1 MSNYHVP
8 VMLKECLEGLHV
20 RPGAVFV
27 DCTMGG
33 GGHFLEIAKQ
43 IEPDGVAIGVDR
55 DADAIAE
62 VTAKSEG
69 FSSRVIIER
78 TPFSGF
84 PEVLKKHKISGIDG
98 VLMDLGVSSHQFDE
112 GARGFSYRADSH
124 LDMRMDTRNNLTAE
138 IIINEYSE
146 ESITE
151 ILRDYGE
158 VQNPR
163 RMAKLLVESRNSR
176 SIRTTGELVT
186 LLNEEY
192 GFLKNGVLS
201 KVFQGFRIAVN
212 GELDELKSALE
223 SSVEWM
229 NPGGRLV
236 IMSYHSLEDRIVKQF
251 IRDKTVDCICP
262 PHFPQCR
269 CDVKPTLKLITRKPV
284 EAGADE
290 VVRNVRARS
299 AKLRIAERL

>member
-8 VMLKECLEGLHV
+8 VMLQECMDGLNM

-33 GGHFLEIAKQ
+33 GGHFLHMASLV
-43 IEPDGVAIGVDR
+43 GATGTVIGVDR

-62 VTAKSEG
+62 VTAKSSG
-69 FSSRVIIER
+69 FDARVIIER

-84 PEVLKKHKISGIDG
+84 PEVLKKYEISGIDG

-112 GARGFSYRADSH
+112 GSRGFSYRADSH
-124 LDMRMDTRNNLTAE
+124 LDMRMDTRNPLTAE

-146 ESITE
+146 EQITE

-163 RMAKLLVESRNSR
+163 RMAKLLVDTRSHK
-176 SIRTTGELVT
+176 SIRTTGELVAV
-186 LLNEEY
+186 LNEEY

-236 IMSYHSLEDRIVKQF
+236 VMSYHSLEDRIVKQF
-251 IRDKTVDCICP
+251 IREKTVDCICP

-269 CDVKPTLKLITRKPV
+269 CDTKQTLKLVSRKPI
-284 EAGADE
+284 EATARE
-290 VVRNVRARS
+290 IEQNVRARS
-299 AKLRIAERL
+299 AKLRVAERL

>member
-1 MSNYHVP
+1 MVTGMTSIQRFTTGMVARMSSYHIP
-8 VMLKECLEGLHV
+8 VMLQECVDGLVV

-33 GGHFLEIAKQ
+33 GGHFLHMAKLV
-43 IEPDGVAIGVDR
+43 EPDGTVVGVDR

-62 VTAKSEG
+62 VTSKSTT
-69 FSSRVIIER
+69 FTSRVIIER

-84 PEVLKKHKISGIDG
+84 PEVLKKYGISGIDG

-124 LDMRMDTRNNLTAE
+124 LDMRMDTRNGLTAE
-138 IIINEYSE
+138 TIINEYSE
-146 ESITE
+146 EQITE

-163 RMAKLLVESRNSR
+163 RMAKLLVEKRTSQ
-176 SIRTTGELVT
+176 SIRTTGELVAI
-186 LLNEEY
+186 LNEEY

-212 GELDELKSALE
+212 K
-223 SSVEWM
+223 
-229 NPGGRLV
+229 
-236 IMSYHSLEDRIVKQF
+236 
-251 IRDKTVDCICP
+251 
-262 PHFPQCR
+262 
-269 CDVKPTLKLITRKPV
+269 
-284 EAGADE
+284 
-290 VVRNVRARS
+290 
-299 AKLRIAERL
+299 